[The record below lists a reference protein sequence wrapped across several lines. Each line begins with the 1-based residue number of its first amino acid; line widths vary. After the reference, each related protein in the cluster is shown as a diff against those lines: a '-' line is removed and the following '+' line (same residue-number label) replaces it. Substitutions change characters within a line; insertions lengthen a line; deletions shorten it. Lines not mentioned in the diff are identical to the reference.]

1 MRSHRRARQLL
12 HITKNHNQILFLHFL
27 LSLVNFC
34 VYILLTSRRSTSH
47 RSGPATI
54 NPSSF
59 PVIPPAVDPALATLM
74 ATTIPT
80 IILKLLSFS
89 QVTHSQ
95 VSSLLIVGVSHHLFG
110 KIIYFLPTSRKKKN
124 WQQSDYFLK
133 KGYPNVWKSFSFDAP
148 TAANVVLRFVLISL
162 S

>member
-110 KIIYFLPTSRKKKN
+110 KIIYFLPTSRKKKIDN
-124 WQQSDYFLK
+124 KAIIFSK
-133 KGYPNVWKSFSFDAP
+133 KGIQMCERAFHSMLQ
-148 TAANVVLRFVLISL
+148 LRQML